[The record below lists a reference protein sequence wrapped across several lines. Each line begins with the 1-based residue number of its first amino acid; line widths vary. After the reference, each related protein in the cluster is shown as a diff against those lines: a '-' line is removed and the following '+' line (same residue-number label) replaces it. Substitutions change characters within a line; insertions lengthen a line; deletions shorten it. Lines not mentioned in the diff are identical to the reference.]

1 MVSNLDLQA
10 SHGFDPEWIVN
21 RTGIHE
27 RRFALP
33 HQATSDLCAQAAIRC
48 LKAADCDPAD
58 VDLLVVGTFT
68 PGHVLPLDGEPG
80 AGPAQAELPRV
91 RHPGRLR
98 GVHVRPDHRRAVRR
112 GGDERAGPGDRRR
125 LQQPGDQP
133 RRSEELSPVRR
144 RRRRGPA
151 GAGDAEQGLVA
162 YQLGSDGSGGDLLS
176 RPACGSRIP
185 PTAEV
190 LDQGLHYLTMDGR
203 AVFKWAVRILTDST
217 LDVLAQADCRIS
229 DIRWFI
235 PHQANVRIIHAASDV
250 LGFHRDA
257 VFKNLERYGNTSA
270 GSIPIA
276 LDELCQRAH
285 QAGRPAPDLRLRRRA
300 ELGDGPLALV
310 KLAVLAH
317 RDPGMAKPPPITTD
331 RTVQRSPGGVE
342 RAGGRRGVVEDIL
355 IGYSVGHAVR
365 LQGQAWGV
373 PATEVDHRKGQ

>member
-1 MVSNLDLQA
+1 MSIGQTQTQTNGQIHVEPRTRSLTGVQILGTGSYVPDNVVSNLDLRD

-33 HQATSDLCAQAAIRC
+33 HQATSDLCTHAAARC
-48 LKAADCDPAD
+48 LKDAGCDPAE

-68 PGHVLPLDGEPG
+68 PDMCFPSTGNLVQD
-80 AGPAQAELPRV
+80 
-91 RHPGRLR
+91 RLR
-98 GVHVRPDHRRAVRR
+98 LNCPAFDVQAACAGFVFALATAAQFVAAGTSQRALVI
-112 GGDERAGPGDRRR
+112 GGDCNSRVIN
-125 LQQPGDQP
+125 PGDQKSFP
-133 RRSEELSPVRR
+133 LF
-144 RRRRGPA
+144 GDGA
-151 GAGDAEQGLVA
+151 GAVLLAPGTRDQGLVA

-217 LDVLAQADCRIS
+217 VAVMSEAKCQIEDV
-229 DIRWFI
+229 RWFI

-257 VFKNLERYGNTSA
+257 VYKNLERYGNTSA

-276 LDELCQRAH
+276 LDELIKEGRVDRGDLLLTSGFG
-285 QAGRPAPDLRLRRRA
+285 AGLNW
-300 ELGDGPLALV
+300 GTALW
-310 KLAVLAH
+310 
-317 RDPGMAKPPPITTD
+317 R
-331 RTVQRSPGGVE
+331 
-342 RAGGRRGVVEDIL
+342 
-355 IGYSVGHAVR
+355 
-365 LQGQAWGV
+365 W
-373 PATEVDHRKGQ
+373 